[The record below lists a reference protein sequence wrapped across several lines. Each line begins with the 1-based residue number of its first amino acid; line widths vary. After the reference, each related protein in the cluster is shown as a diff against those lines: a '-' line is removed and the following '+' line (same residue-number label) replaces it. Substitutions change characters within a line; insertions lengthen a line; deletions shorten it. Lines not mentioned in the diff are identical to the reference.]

1 MIGSGVA
8 LRRSYAVVV
17 LLAAIALAAWLIHTR
32 LDDGSGNA
40 SPASNNAPA
49 AQAPAQNATTAPATN
64 PATEP
69 AAPPAAPGGTGTTA
83 PAAPAAEPVGYKTT
97 KLVAKEIPK
106 MGTVVQDDKGWTMYR
121 FDQDVANPPTTNCD
135 GDCATKWPPVLKGEG
150 FTATGIDASK
160 LGTVKRKDG
169 GEQLTIGGWPL
180 YRFAA
185 DETAGKWKGQAVGNV
200 WYVIAPTGARNLS
213 CLPAG
218 AVPPSQ

>member
-32 LDDGSGNA
+32 LDDGSGRA
-40 SPASNNAPA
+40 APASNNAPA
-49 AQAPAQNATTAPATN
+49 AAAPAQNATTAPATT

-69 AAPPAAPGGTGTTA
+69 AAPAAPAGTGTTA

-97 KLVAKEIPK
+97 KLIAKDLPK
-106 MGTVVQDDKGWTMYR
+106 MGTVVTDDKGWTLYR
-121 FDQDVANPPTTNCD
+121 FDQDTANPPSTTCN

-150 FTATGIDASK
+150 FKVEGIAADK
-160 LGTVKRKDG
+160 VGTVKRADG
-169 GEQLTIGGWPL
+169 GEQLTIAGWPV

-200 WYVIAPTGARNLS
+200 WYVIAPTGKRNLT
-213 CLPAG
+213 CLPPG